1 MLLDSFQGGFNGI
14 RTQQMVQSGLL
25 SGRRN
30 DDHDCQELEFSNVSW
45 CLPLPKT
52 FSAARINIYT
62 LAMFVGFVFVF

>member
-1 MLLDSFQGGFNGI
+1 MASEPSRWYRVVSSL
-14 RTQQMVQSGLL
+14 V
-25 SGRRN
+25 RRN

>member
-1 MLLDSFQGGFNGI
+1 MASEPSRWYRVVSSLVGH
-14 RTQQMVQSGLL
+14 
-25 SGRRN
+25 N